1 MPHGIYQP
9 AHYTARA
16 YQRVWQRQGRTL
28 GMFKQLSSVAREYL
42 ELVEFGTGT
51 WVLAQAAHAE
61 GEHSEDTVTSQLS
74 AGIDSNPC
82 LVSEHALLTGAVWWG
97 AASTPLSGAVLG

>member
-1 MPHGIYQP
+1 MPWFERALITHPAQRLGSMPHGTYQP

-42 ELVEFGTGT
+42 ELVEFGTG
-51 WVLAQAAHAE
+51 A
-61 GEHSEDTVTSQLS
+61 
-74 AGIDSNPC
+74 
-82 LVSEHALLTGAVWWG
+82 
-97 AASTPLSGAVLG
+97 